1 MNITGVTRRD
11 IFNLFNEG
19 IEQSDFW
26 EMEPIYYPY
35 YGKFE
40 IVDFLKRL
48 YDLSNMES
56 MDSRLKN
63 AEEDIIR
70 HTQNNDYPDNWV
82 FNDERFGLK
91 NGSDEVFLNFF
102 CEVFHPEVRDEKKDW
117 NLFLG
122 KINELLHEDG
132 YELFVLN
139 FISGRAVFS
148 WRRYIKKS
156 SNFIPFSER
165 NKPQIED
172 QKIKITIP
180 NSVRYQLFNI
190 MKEYNEEFYLTDKT
204 NWNYNKSISEF
215 VFEDI
220 SKFYIPKYRVDSEYV
235 EIKEFNEF
243 EKVTKFFIVFDVIES
258 FDRHTSNMEKFED
271 EINTIFKLNDIGV
284 ELKKYEIH
292 SVNNKA
298 MAIDDSI
305 QIKEYG
311 LEDLL
316 REAEVLYNKNQYS
329 YAVEKLWD
337 AFERLKSYYNPSL
350 NKKKSAEKIIEDISF
365 GNKEI
370 KSMFDSEFKAL
381 TEIGNSYRI
390 RHHERDKIDIIND
403 LHYEYFYKRCLS
415 LISVLLKKLN

>member
-1 MNITGVTRRD
+1 MNITSVTRRD

-19 IEQSDFW
+19 IEQNDFW

-35 YGKFE
+35 YGNLE

-48 YDLSNMES
+48 YKLSNMKS

-91 NGSDEVFLNFF
+91 NGNDEVFLNFF
-102 CEVFHPEVRDEKKDW
+102 CEVFNPEVRDEKKDW

-132 YELFVLN
+132 YELFFLK
-139 FISGRAVFS
+139 FISGREVFS
-148 WRRYIKKS
+148 WRRYIKKPS
-156 SNFIPFSER
+156 TFIPFSER
-165 NKPQIED
+165 NKPQIKD
-172 QKIKITIP
+172 KKIKITIP

-190 MKEYNEEFYLTDKT
+190 MNEYNEQFYLTDET
-204 NWNYNKSISEF
+204 NWSYYKSISEF

-220 SKFYIPKYRVDSEYV
+220 SKFYIPKYCVDSEYV

-243 EKVTKFFIVFDVIES
+243 EKGTSPFIVFDVIES
-258 FDRHTSNMEKFED
+258 FDRHTSNMEKFEE
-271 EINTIFKLNDIGV
+271 EINTIFRLNGISV

-292 SVNNKA
+292 SASNKSIS
-298 MAIDDSI
+298 IDDSI

-316 REAEVLYNKNQYS
+316 REAEDLYNKNQYS

-365 GNKEI
+365 GNEEI
-370 KSMFDSEFKAL
+370 KNMFDSEFKAL

-390 RHHERDKIDIIND
+390 RHHEKDKIDIIND

-415 LISVLLKKLN
+415 LISVLLNKLN